1 MEAEELM
8 ISDKLKTVFSQ
19 KIVKV
24 KEIKQS
30 CIYTEDNSYEYDEI
44 EPIPLTSEVFE
55 KNGFIFKEGEKGIFG
70 VTIAPYYMRDDF
82 PFKVFCDGEPFAIWF
97 EEPVNIKY
105 FHQLQHVMRL
115 CGIKKEIIL

>member
-30 CIYTEDNSYEYDEI
+30 CIFQGF
-44 EPIPLTSEVFE
+44 PLREF
-55 KNGFIFKEGEKGIFG
+55 
-70 VTIAPYYMRDDF
+70 
-82 PFKVFCDGEPFAIWF
+82 
-97 EEPVNIKY
+97 
-105 FHQLQHVMRL
+105 L
-115 CGIKKEIIL
+115 